1 MGEEEQPGKRFRF
14 LTDHEFMALDG
25 RERMAYLV
33 KAGEE
38 ELEQRRLDLSVLA
51 QIHVQKSQKGE

>member
-1 MGEEEQPGKRFRF
+1 MGEEEQRGKQFRF
-14 LTDHEFMALDG
+14 LTDAEFLALTA

-38 ELEQRRLDLSVLA
+38 LERRRQNLSVLA
-51 QIHVQKSQKGE
+51 QVHIQQEQKGE

>member
-1 MGEEEQPGKRFRF
+1 MGEEKNKFRF
-14 LTDHEFMALDG
+14 LTDTEFMQLPG

-38 ELEQRRLDLSVLA
+38 LERRRQDLSVLA
-51 QIHVQKSQKGE
+51 QVHVQKVQKGE